1 MPKLVIQ
8 IPCHNERET
17 LPIVLATLPRSL
29 PGVDAIEWLVVD
41 DGSRDGTAEAAVAG
55 GVNHIVRFSHR
66 QGLASAFLAGL
77 EGSLKAGADIIVN
90 TDADNQYCADDIP
103 KLIAPILAGEAEI
116 VIGARPI
123 ATTRHFS
130 PVKKLLQG
138 VGSWVTRVLSNTDV
152 QDAPSGFRA
161 MSREALS
168 GSTSSTAT
176 PTPSRR

>member
-17 LPIVLATLPRSL
+17 LPIVLATLPRTL
-29 PGVDAIEWLVVD
+29 PGVDAIEWLIVD

-116 VIGARPI
+116 DQVAQHQRQAGDAHRGTARMGEGSMPV
-123 ATTRHFS
+123 TS
-130 PVKKLLQG
+130 PA
-138 VGSWVTRVLSNTDV
+138 GSSE
-152 QDAPSGFRA
+152 PP
-161 MSREALS
+161 
-168 GSTSSTAT
+168 GSARLPAS
-176 PTPSRR
+176 